1 MKLKYRAP
9 PPPLPVYLDH
19 ILDEEEPE
27 DGEGDE
33 QRAAE
38 DDERHSVDEDPRQ
51 QETPAALK
59 RIMTRTY
66 TMTYSP
72 ELNFFISS

>member
-1 MKLKYRAP
+1 MGHP

-59 RIMTRTY
+59 
-66 TMTYSP
+66 TMTCTHMQ
-72 ELNFFISS
+72 